1 MPANLTRPRPRPE
14 PTGPHRTSPV
24 QEFAGPVRSH
34 SARKKLSKKWRL
46 VPVAV
51 LAAVLAGGAALAA
64 TGGAGIKFN
73 VASPV
78 TVQALGVD
86 ITDAAVG
93 QPVTAGAKIVAE
105 TATTLDAAVI
115 AVRDPEGKTV
125 DFPDVLGY
133 KLGTSQQVFTQTKAF
148 DKPGTYTYWFAYKK
162 NNRWFGLNPRQ
173 TFTVGGVSTQPGGP
187 TPTPSPTTDPSKPA
201 PTPTPS
207 GPTTGGGSTGGGST
221 GGGSTGGGTGGGSTP
236 PGGSTRGCMANLAA
250 CGLPNAANTGVPAG
264 QSLAVIS
271 GNYTVS
277 TDGAVVDGKEI
288 RGCVEVRA
296 ANVTIRNSR
305 IVGNGCFYAVRNFST
320 GLTLSDVD
328 ITCGNANGTGV
339 TATNYT
345 IIRANIHNCENGL
358 NVGGNV
364 TLTDSYIHDLFDGN
378 GAHTD
383 GAQFNQGASNITFRH
398 NTIISPAPGG
408 TSAIIM
414 WDESDPQ
421 NTNVLI
427 TGNLLA
433 GGTYTL
439 YCPRNNSSNVKII
452 GNRFGS
458 FQYGST
464 NSCVSGHVA
473 EFSGNVRDSDGAGIG
488 AA

>member
-1 MPANLTRPRPRPE
+1 
-14 PTGPHRTSPV
+14 
-24 QEFAGPVRSH
+24 
-34 SARKKLSKKWRL
+34 
-46 VPVAV
+46 
-51 LAAVLAGGAALAA
+51 
-64 TGGAGIKFN
+64 
-73 VASPV
+73 V
-78 TVQALGVD
+78 TNPG
-86 ITDAAVG
+86 VG

-105 TATTLDAAVI
+105 TAVTLEAAVI
-115 AVRDPEGKTV
+115 AVRDPDGRTV
-125 DFPDVLGY
+125 DFPDVLNY
-133 KLGTSQQVFTQTKAF
+133 KLGTSQQVFTQSKSF
-148 DKPGTYTYWFAYKK
+148 DRAGTYTYWFAYKLNGK
-162 NNRWFGLNPRQ
+162 WTGLNPRQ
-173 TFTVGGVSTQPGGP
+173 TFTVG
-187 TPTPSPTTDPSKPA
+187 
-201 PTPTPS
+201 
-207 GPTTGGGSTGGGST
+207 TGG
-221 GGGSTGGGTGGGSTP
+221 GGGTGGDPTPTPDPTATSTGAP
-236 PGGSTRGCMANLAA
+236 TPKPTTSTSQPAPKPTTTGPTSAPGGPSARGCAANPSA
-250 CGLPNAANTGVPAG
+250 CGLPDATNTGVPAG
-264 QSLAVIS
+264 RSLSVIS

-277 TDGAVVDGKEI
+277 DNGAVIDGKEI

-305 IVGNGCFYAVRNFST
+305 IVANGCFYGVRNFST

-364 TLTDSYIHDLFDGN
+364 TLEDSYIHDLFDGN

-414 WDESDPQ
+414 WDENDPQ
-421 NTNVLI
+421 NANVLI

-439 YCPRNNSSNVKII
+439 YCPRNNSSNVNIV
-452 GNRFGS
+452 GNRFGNY
-458 FQYGST
+458 QYGST

-473 EFSGNVRDSDGAGIG
+473 QFSGNVRDSDGTAIG
-488 AA
+488 GG

>member
-1 MPANLTRPRPRPE
+1 
-14 PTGPHRTSPV
+14 V

-34 SARKKLSKKWRL
+34 SGRRKLSKKWRL
-46 VPVAV
+46 VPVAA
-51 LAAVLAGGAALAA
+51 LGAVLAGGVALAA

-86 ITDAAVG
+86 LSNAAVG

-105 TATTLDAAVI
+105 SATTLDAAVI
-115 AVRDPEGKTV
+115 AVRDPDGKTV
-125 DFPDVLGY
+125 DFDDVLNY

-162 NNRWFGLNPRQ
+162 NNRWTGLNPRQ

-187 TPTPSPTTDPSKPA
+187 TAEPTPSPTTDPSKPA
-201 PTPTPS
+201 PTPTPTAS
-207 GPTTGGGSTGGGST
+207 RPSTG
-221 GGGSTGGGTGGGSTP
+221 GGGTGGGSGGGSTAP
-236 PGGSTRGCMANLAA
+236 PGGSAKGCQANPSA
-250 CGLPNAANTGVPAG
+250 CGLPDATNTGVPAG
-264 QSLAVIS
+264 KSLSVIS
-271 GNYTVS
+271 GDYTVS
-277 TDGAVVDGKEI
+277 DNGAVIDGKEI

-305 IVGNGCFYAVRNFST
+305 IVANGCFYAVRNFST

-328 ITCGNANGTGV
+328 ITCGDANGTGV

-364 TLTDSYIHDLFDGN
+364 TLEDSYIHDLFDGN

-439 YCPRNNSSNVKII
+439 YCPRNNSSNVNIV
-452 GNRFGS
+452 GNRFGNY
-458 FQYGST
+458 QYGSS

-473 EFSGNVRDSDGAGIG
+473 QFSGNVRDSDGGALGAG
-488 AA
+488 